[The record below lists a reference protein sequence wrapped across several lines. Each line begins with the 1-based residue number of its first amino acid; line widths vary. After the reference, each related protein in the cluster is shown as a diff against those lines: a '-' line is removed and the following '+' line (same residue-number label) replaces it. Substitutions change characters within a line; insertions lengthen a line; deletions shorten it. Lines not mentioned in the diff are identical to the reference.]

1 MLYFV
6 RGYSERV
13 PDDSCFRV
21 KRKASPQSD
30 GGESLNVKER
40 WRALRVLSVE
50 LIIYGVLVTVYA
62 VTVLRFLKEPLADLY
77 HNDMTLYAVLCLLLI
92 VGQGVF
98 LEGVTSFL
106 VDRLRLLR
114 FE

>member
-6 RGYSERV
+6 RGYSDRV
-13 PDDSCFRV
+13 PDDNCFRV
-21 KRKASPQSD
+21 KRKASAQSD

-40 WRALRVLSVE
+40 WRALRVLSV
-50 LIIYGVLVTVYA
+50 
-62 VTVLRFLKEPLADLY
+62 LRFLKEPLADLY
-77 HNDMTLYAVLCLLLI
+77 HNDITLYAVLCLLLI